1 MKEGVEQM
9 ATIYKRK
16 ILSDKVSGSIIEI
29 ERKYGCR
36 VIVEHD
42 DGGRPSMVVYV
53 RDGLDKLERVNK
65 RFYETRKI
73 HEYFESR

>member
-1 MKEGVEQM
+1 M

-42 DGGRPSMVVYV
+42 EMGRPSMVIYA
-53 RDGLDKLERVNK
+53 RDGMGKLERVNK
-65 RFYETRKI
+65 RFYESRKI
-73 HEYFESR
+73 HEYFESK

>member
-16 ILSDKVSGSIIEI
+16 ILSDKVSESILDLEK
-29 ERKYGCR
+29 KYGCR

-42 DGGRPSMVVYV
+42 DMGRPSMVIYA
-53 RDGLDKLERVNK
+53 RDGFGKLERVNK
-65 RFYETRKI
+65 RFYEVRKI
-73 HEYFESR
+73 HEYFESK

>member
-1 MKEGVEQM
+1 M

-16 ILSDKVSGSIIEI
+16 ILSDKVSDSILDLEK
-29 ERKYGCR
+29 KYGCR

-42 DGGRPSMVVYV
+42 DREKPSMVVYA
-53 RDGLDKLERVNK
+53 RDGMGELERVNK

-73 HEYFESR
+73 DDYFKSR

>member
-16 ILSDKVSGSIIEI
+16 ILSDKVSESILDLEK
-29 ERKYGCR
+29 KYGCR

-53 RDGLDKLERVNK
+53 RDGLGKLERVNK

-73 HEYFESR
+73 DDYFESR

>member
-16 ILSDKVSGSIIEI
+16 ILSDKVSESILEL
-29 ERKYGCR
+29 EKKYGCR

-42 DGGRPSMVVYV
+42 DREKPSMVVYA
-53 RDGLDKLERVNK
+53 RDGLGKLEMVNK

-73 HEYFESR
+73 HEYFESK